1 MLEDV
6 VIPLPFEK
14 EKEFAWAPRFFLFG
28 QLSDQRAQ

>member
-14 EKEFAWAPRFFLFG
+14 EKEFAWAPRFFFIW
-28 QLSDQRAQ
+28 SVK